1 MAQAAW
7 ATEGAHFFSATSSI
21 DNNGALVVNFDEAGV
36 GQQLVNY
43 TLNADST
50 VIYACINGGGNHPK
64 ASNKETVSG
73 GVSGQTTA
81 RPKNGRVV
89 SSLSAGPLSAGS
101 FSCPSGQTLV
111 LAKVTYS
118 GITLTD
124 TTNGV
129 STGGYSGS
137 DLPVV
142 LRPVPLSMSSEGF
155 REGVGPSGLTP
166 SRFPAPSVR
175 SVPGQSRVPRVLS
188 SRAPGTR
195 YLGRDDGGGAPVAS
209 AGSDSRPSLSPIAPG
224 ATYEAGLAHVEYGL
238 PLPPRSTSAFLVS
251 HLDSQGAD
259 VTSHPVPALKD
270 SRLVLALPESAGGS

>member
-73 GVSGQTTA
+73 AVSGQTTA

-129 STGGYSGS
+129 STAVTPDPICRSFSMGGKTRALQNSIRLLEPLRSPCSPTSRWASAAGTRIRKVRIS
-137 DLPVV
+137 TWRIMTKRRDSCSERSSHARLP
-142 LRPVPLSMSSEGF
+142 G
-155 REGVGPSGLTP
+155 
-166 SRFPAPSVR
+166 
-175 SVPGQSRVPRVLS
+175 S
-188 SRAPGTR
+188 SRPG
-195 YLGRDDGGGAPVAS
+195 
-209 AGSDSRPSLSPIAPG
+209 
-224 ATYEAGLAHVEYGL
+224 
-238 PLPPRSTSAFLVS
+238 
-251 HLDSQGAD
+251 
-259 VTSHPVPALKD
+259 
-270 SRLVLALPESAGGS
+270 